1 MVAVQHLL
9 KNIITAL
16 LVSRNPYRRRL
27 EAKHSI
33 GKGTAI
39 KYAHRGLFTGYF
51 AKYFSIFIIN
61 DENFFRKR
69 SILDYNYDK
78 RSFFVRSD
86 ISGTALLTM

>member
-33 GKGTAI
+33 GKPTAW
-39 KYAHRGLFTGYF
+39 KEVHTLSTSAHLCCEMVLFGAFYDLYF
-51 AKYFSIFIIN
+51 PTTNTYTLIIN
-61 DENFFRKR
+61 GVKP
-69 SILDYNYDK
+69 
-78 RSFFVRSD
+78 
-86 ISGTALLTM
+86 LLKNG